1 MQNRKKENADQVWEW
16 FKGLFGM
23 QESSTVETIM
33 EPTIKVSSTSTSKIV
48 EEPEYKIKPVT
59 LKEKHE
65 KELLVETTT
74 TEEVEVVFK
83 QGKFTDSEI
92 TTIKMAT
99 IGKDPKSVDWESLSK
114 ELNRKIDSLKS
125 KAKQYIK

>member
-1 MQNRKKENADQVWEW
+1 MQNRKKENANQVWEW
-16 FKGLFGM
+16 FKGLFGI

-59 LKEKHE
+59 L
-65 KELLVETTT
+65 LVPEDID
-74 TEEVEVVFK
+74 EEVIVTFI